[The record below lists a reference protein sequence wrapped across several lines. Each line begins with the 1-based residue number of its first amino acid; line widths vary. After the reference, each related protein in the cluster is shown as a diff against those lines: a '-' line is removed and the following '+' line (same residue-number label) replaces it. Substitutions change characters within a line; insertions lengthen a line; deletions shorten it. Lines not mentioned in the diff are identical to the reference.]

1 MPLANGMPS
10 GIKLRNVLAPP
21 CASRK
26 PNMITLTHP
35 LLGNLLLDT
44 SIALISFP
52 RLERLGAYSFFGAAL
67 ASGVPWLKK
76 EVIVSQLASPRFK
89 MVTTRLSQMFMVLVL
104 SQIDHILSTVSEVVM
119 LTIKLTGFSWET
131 SIFIDLL
138 KAEISQE
145 GILLIY

>member
-1 MPLANGMPS
+1 
-10 GIKLRNVLAPP
+10 
-21 CASRK
+21 
-26 PNMITLTHP
+26 MITLTHP

-76 EVIVSQLASPRFK
+76 EVIVSQLASPRFT

-104 SQIDHILSTVSEVVM
+104 SQIDHIL
-119 LTIKLTGFSWET
+119 
-131 SIFIDLL
+131 
-138 KAEISQE
+138 
-145 GILLIY
+145 